1 MRAGRGATEALVQAL
16 VFNANHVCT
25 TQALGGGGSADFA
38 ISAPVGA
45 TTSGRVR
52 NLPGDT
58 RKIQTALNRFP
69 PRDGGPDP
77 KLVVD
82 GDCGRLTKG
91 TILSLQ
97 KKFNLTP
104 KKKDTPDGIVDV
116 NGPTIDRLRAGPGRV
131 PDGPK
136 EFFARIPQVVGIATA
151 ARAAL
156 DAAIFR
162 LQFGTRPGGLPG
174 LDQLGQ
180 LAVDR
185 AERHFHINS
194 TQDPIARLRKVQ
206 QLFFRMQTAIGF
218 VPKGMFLAVDE
229 PPESAVGA
237 FFFTVAGG
245 FDIRDPDAKF
255 DGTDLPVNSIY
266 ICPKGR
272 ALSED
277 GFAYGMIHE
286 LAHFVGPQHPDKAD
300 DPDFAITDIGAF
312 HRGTIARLSADQA
325 IRNADSYSQFA
336 FDAIGKP
343 NFNVD
348 TGSFTPPKR

>member
-1 MRAGRGATEALVQAL
+1 LEGSVQAL

-25 TQALGGGGSADFA
+25 RQKLGGGAQTPTDIV

-45 TTSGRVR
+45 TSSGRVR
-52 NLPGDT
+52 NLPADT
-58 RKIQTALNRFP
+58 RKIQVALNRFQ

-77 KLVVD
+77 QLVVD
-82 GDCGRLTKG
+82 GVCGPLTKA

-104 KKKDTPDGIVDV
+104 KAKDTPDGIVDV

-136 EFFARIPQVVGIATA
+136 EFFARIPQVLGIATA

-180 LAVDR
+180 LAVNR
-185 AERHFHINS
+185 ADRHFHINS

-206 QLFFRMQTAIGF
+206 QIFFRMQTAIGF

-237 FFFTVAGG
+237 FFFTVSGG

-286 LAHFVGPQHPDKAD
+286 LAHFVGPEHPDKVGEAD
-300 DPDFAITDIGAF
+300 LSITDIGAF
-312 HRGTIARLSADQA
+312 HQGTIARLSADQA

-336 FDAIGKP
+336 FDVIGKP
-343 NFNVD
+343 NFNVN
-348 TGSFTPPKR
+348 TNTFTPPKR